1 MLQCRMLAQKC
12 GRKSSLG
19 LEACITAAAIGLQP
33 ADVLLPAHGD
43 LLAALVK
50 GMPLRSLLR
59 PASKKSAR
67 KKIPALAKQSF
78 ANNVI
83 LTGFSSATQLKLAA
97 GIGLS
102 CKLNKTGAI
111 VMVFID
117 DARTLLRDVRK
128 ILRFIGEHDLP
139 LILVML
145 PAQRRIENVWMQ
157 FKTFA
162 IPGIPVD
169 GNDAVAVYRVAQ
181 EAIARARSGGGPTLI
196 ECAQLQTEVDGLK
209 QLEKLLHGKG
219 LWSATQKRNVA
230 SKFRKQLS
238 SAFKAH

>member
-1 MLQCRMLAQKC
+1 MLQCRMLAQKT

-19 LEACITAAAIGLQP
+19 KEACITAAVIGLQS

-83 LTGFSSATQLKLAA
+83 LTAFSNATQLKLAS
-97 GIGLS
+97 GIAIS
-102 CKLNKTGAI
+102 KKLNKTGTV
-111 VMVFID
+111 VMVFVD
-117 DARTLLRDVRK
+117 DANTLLHDARK
-128 ILRFIGEHDLP
+128 TLRFIGEHDLP
-139 LILVML
+139 LILVLL
-145 PAQRRIENVWMQ
+145 PTQRKPGNIWAQTKSIN
-157 FKTFA
+157 

-196 ECAQLQTEVDGLK
+196 ECASLQPEVDGLK
-209 QLEKLLHGKG
+209 QMEKLLRGKG
-219 LWSATQKRNVA
+219 LWSAVQKKNIA
-230 SKFRKQLS
+230 FKFRKQIFAA
-238 SAFKAH
+238 SA